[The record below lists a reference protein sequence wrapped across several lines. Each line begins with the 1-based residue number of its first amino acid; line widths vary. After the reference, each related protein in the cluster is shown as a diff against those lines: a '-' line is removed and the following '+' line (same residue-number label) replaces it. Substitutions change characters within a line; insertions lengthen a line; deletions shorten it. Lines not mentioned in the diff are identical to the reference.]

1 MILVSIIIF
10 STDLGKLGYLKE
22 ALFDLI
28 STLNLGTVVS
38 EYKPLAKPAIIKSP
52 VVLHCLN

>member
-1 MILVSIIIF
+1 L
-10 STDLGKLGYLKE
+10 TDLGKLGYLKE

-38 EYKPLAKPAIIKSP
+38 EYKP
-52 VVLHCLN
+52 